1 MTNSQTYPFS
11 WFYGCQCRK
20 DSSSWELRRLSVPP
34 LNAICTSSLTCTRN
48 NMDAGPMEI
57 DEGGGTSWHVPPV
70 PIPQFLIRWT
80 ETETEIEKNI
90 IIAPPLIISLQAHYF
105 LEVPSCLRIIWW
117 YIWPNIL
124 LFQLPSHPKLSRGS
138 SINSKD
144 FFQRLN
150 FAKLFWTRKPASR
163 ASKRARLVAM
173 YIEWPQRSLMYLST
187 RRL

>member
-34 LNAICTSSLTCTRN
+34 LNAICTRSLTCTRN

-80 ETETEIEKNI
+80 ETETEIEKKHYHC
-90 IIAPPLIISLQAHYF
+90 APINHLPTGT
-105 LEVPSCLRIIWW
+105 
-117 YIWPNIL
+117 
-124 LFQLPSHPKLSRGS
+124 LFFGS
-138 SINSKD
+138 SVVPTDN
-144 FFQRLN
+144 
-150 FAKLFWTRKPASR
+150 
-163 ASKRARLVAM
+163 LVV
-173 YIEWPQRSLMYLST
+173 YLTKHSLISIAVSS
-187 RRL
+187 